1 MRILNGALPLLW
13 AVCVFVLCGVC
24 FFLCSLLSSFPPP
37 PPRAPPCTAASLSDL
52 YPGPKASRYFYN
64 TCSLTVSN
72 GKICCRSRSDNA
84 ALWHGGRG
92 EQGDS
97 VTVGHSRSLC
107 CHHHILL
114 GALSRC
120 HLVVFSLWQV
130 IFSRLPCA
138 PLVATPFWL
147 LLTVSLGIAGCC
159 LLLAACCWRYVN
171 RYHLLSLSCAQVFC
185 ERNSNRVNFWPP
197 PKIKGGK

>member
-1 MRILNGALPLLW
+1 MSAFSSAHCCLP
-13 AVCVFVLCGVC
+13 
-24 FFLCSLLSSFPPP
+24 SHSPPP
-37 PPRAPPCTAASLSDL
+37 PSACTAASLSDL

-114 GALSRC
+114 GAVSLPSRC
-120 HLVVFSLWQV
+120 LFALACY
-130 IFSRLPCA
+130 FFET
-138 PLVATPFWL
+138 PLRPPGCHTLLAFVDSIIRHCWL
-147 LLTVSLGIAGCC
+147 LPAACC
-159 LLLAACCWRYVN
+159 LLLALC
-171 RYHLLSLSCAQVFC
+171 
-185 ERNSNRVNFWPP
+185 
-197 PKIKGGK
+197 